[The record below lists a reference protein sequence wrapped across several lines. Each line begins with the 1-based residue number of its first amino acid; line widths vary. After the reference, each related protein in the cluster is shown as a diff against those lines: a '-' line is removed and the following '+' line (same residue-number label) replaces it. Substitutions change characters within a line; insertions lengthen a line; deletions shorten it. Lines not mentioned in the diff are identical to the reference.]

1 MANPALRD
9 QLLSTLKY
17 SAKPLS
23 STKISQDLGGEIPQ
37 RTLRRWLSEW
47 VTEGVLTRVGN
58 GRATRYQ
65 FVGTVDNAY
74 PVAADSLTFL
84 SGLDN
89 DLKISL
95 RKQLRDLWT
104 HTSTA
109 LEGNTLS
116 LGDTHFIL
124 EEGLTISGKPIKDH
138 LEVIGHARA
147 IELLH
152 QCLNEP
158 LSESIVTSLHQAVQ
172 TENVVDIYKP
182 NGAWKVEPN
191 GTYAIHPNG
200 EQVFIEYALPVF
212 VPVLMAEV
220 IGLINTI
227 ELSKLNLR
235 NSHDCYAKIHMGVVH
250 IHPFWDGNGRVA
262 RLIANIPLL
271 KAGLPPLVIPAE
283 ARHSYIQI
291 LSSYEISTGQ
301 LNKQT
306 GVWPDLDLLVE
317 FSQFCE
323 SCYDKTKDL
332 VATASDIQKT
342 R

>member
-1 MANPALRD
+1 MANPALRE
-9 QLLSTLKY
+9 QLLSMLKY
-17 SAKPLS
+17 GTEPLS
-23 STKISQDLGGEIPQ
+23 SSEISRDLGGEIPQ

-47 VTEGVLTRVGN
+47 VSEGVVTRLGN
-58 GRATRYQ
+58 GRASRYQ
-65 FVGTVDNAY
+65 IAGTVDKAY
-74 PVAADSLTFL
+74 PATPHSLTFL
-84 SGLDN
+84 SGLDA

-95 RKQLRDLWT
+95 LNQLRDLWT

-138 LEVIGHARA
+138 QEVIGHARA
-147 IELLH
+147 IELLY

-158 LSESIVTSLHQAVQ
+158 LTESIVASLHQAVQ

-191 GTYAIHPNG
+191 GTYAISPNG

-212 VPVLMAEV
+212 VPVLMAEL

-227 ELSKLNLR
+227 EIPKLSLN
-235 NSHDCYAKIHMGVVH
+235 NAHDYYAKIHMGIVH

-271 KAGLPPLVIPAE
+271 KAGLPPLVIPSE
-283 ARHSYIQI
+283 ARRSYIQI
-291 LSSYEISTGQ
+291 LSSYQISTGQ

-306 GVWPDLDLLVE
+306 GVWPNLDQLVE
-317 FSQFCE
+317 FSHFCA
-323 SCYDKTKDL
+323 SCYDKTKKL
-332 VATASDIQKT
+332 VAMASDIQIA